1 MNIKGLDYNTTREKL
16 VLPEYGREIQ
26 KMVDYAVALPNKTD
40 RQRCAETIIAVMD
53 RMLPHNR
60 ANVDYKQKLW
70 DHLAIMSGFKLD
82 IDYPY
87 DVSGAAKIA
96 SKPQPM
102 SYPMNRIPVRH
113 YGNMVFQ
120 LFEKLKTMEPGAAR
134 TELTLITAEQMKR
147 DISQWSHGSNS
158 DEKVVSDLARYTD
171 GVIQLDVREMQNARF
186 AIPAKQQNQQQKPQN
201 NERRKGRRRS
211 NH

>member
-1 MNIKGLDYNTTREKL
+1 
-16 VLPEYGREIQ
+16 
-26 KMVDYAVALPNKTD
+26 
-40 RQRCAETIIAVMD
+40 MD

-113 YGNMVFQ
+113 YGIA
-120 LFEKLKTMEPGAAR
+120 KRSTRA
-134 TELTLITAEQMKR
+134 LTNTVPLLTP
-147 DISQWSHGSNS
+147 
-158 DEKVVSDLARYTD
+158 
-171 GVIQLDVREMQNARF
+171 VR
-186 AIPAKQQNQQQKPQN
+186 
-201 NERRKGRRRS
+201 
-211 NH
+211 